1 MKDTKKK
8 TLDPI
13 PVTEEVMV
21 AVGNIRKQIAE
32 LEGHF
37 NSYLTGLKQG
47 LGVPQ
52 EWQLNLQKGVF
63 VPPQEK
69 KKQ

>member
-8 TLDPI
+8 TIDPI
-13 PVTEEVMV
+13 SVPKEAMI

-32 LEGHF
+32 LEAHF
-37 NSYLTGLKQG
+37 GSYLTGLKQG
-47 LGVPQ
+47 MGVPQ
-52 EWQLNLQKGVF
+52 DWQLDLQKGVF